1 MYKDHVYGNFDKLE
15 SAIDNAINQ
24 AQKQLQK
31 QRKKAFWSN
40 REPKSRITKQERDT
54 INALT
59 SFITAV
65 SDAPSK
71 KSVSTK
77 TKSRRRSESG
87 EVTARV

>member
-1 MYKDHVYGNFDKLE
+1 
-15 SAIDNAINQ
+15 INQ

-54 INALT
+54 VNALT

-65 SDAPSK
+65 NSDPSIER
-71 KSVSTK
+71 VSTK
-77 TKSRRRSESG
+77 TKSRRRLASG
-87 EVTARV
+87 EVTARA